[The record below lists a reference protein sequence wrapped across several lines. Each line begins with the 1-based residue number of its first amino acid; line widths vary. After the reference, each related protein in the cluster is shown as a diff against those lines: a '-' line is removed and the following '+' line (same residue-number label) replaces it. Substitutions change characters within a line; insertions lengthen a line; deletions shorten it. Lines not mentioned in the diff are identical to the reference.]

1 MKLNIHNTHVIMNDG
16 GRKKIFHNKK
26 DGSYINVNGSKVNI
40 ANLFLDGSLM
50 WSKQNNMR
58 LRE

>member
-1 MKLNIHNTHVIMNDG
+1 MKLNIHNTHVIMSDG

-50 WSKQNNMR
+50 WSKQNNR
-58 LRE
+58 G